1 MSHTISYIA
10 GMCCGIAA
18 VFLLVL
24 VIRILCRRHQSI
36 SKILSTEI
44 TYDERQILARGKAYQ
59 TAFLVLVG
67 YVLAA
72 SFLDELLNCPVLMSF
87 GGLWLGVCLSILV
100 FVCICIWRDAY
111 LSLQENAKEFNI
123 MGIVISILN
132 LIPGFLSLSRKQPFL
147 VNGSISY
154 RYINLMVGGLFLLIT
169 LLFDLK
175 LIYDKRAEE

>member
-1 MSHTISYIA
+1 MNHSISYIV
-10 GMCCGIAA
+10 GMFCGIAA
-18 VFLLVL
+18 VFL
-24 VIRILCRRHQSI
+24 VILIVRILCRRHQSI
-36 SKILSTEI
+36 SKILNAEV

-59 TAFLVLVG
+59 TAFIVLVG
-67 YVLAA
+67 YVLGA
-72 SFLDELLNCPVLMSF
+72 SCLDEFFGCPQLMSF

-100 FVCICIWRDAY
+100 FVCICILKDAY

-123 MGIVISILN
+123 MGIVISALN

>member
-1 MSHTISYIA
+1 M
-10 GMCCGIAA
+10 
-18 VFLLVL
+18 
-24 VIRILCRRHQSI
+24 
-36 SKILSTEI
+36 
-44 TYDERQILARGKAYQ
+44 
-59 TAFLVLVG
+59 
-67 YVLAA
+67 
-72 SFLDELLNCPVLMSF
+72 
-87 GGLWLGVCLSILV
+87 
-100 FVCICIWRDAY
+100 FVCICIWKDAY

-175 LIYDKRAEE
+175 LVYDKRSEE

>member
-1 MSHTISYIA
+1 MNHSISYIV
-10 GMCCGIAA
+10 GMLSGSAA
-18 VFLLVL
+18 VFLVILV
-24 VIRILCRRHQSI
+24 VRILCRKHRRVP
-36 SKILSTEI
+36 KMLNPEI

-59 TAFLVLVG
+59 TAFIVLVG

-72 SFLDELLNCPVLMSF
+72 SCLDEFFYCPQLMSF

-100 FVCICIWRDAY
+100 FVCICIRRDAY

-132 LIPGFLSLSRKQPFL
+132 LAPGFLSLYKKQPFL
-147 VNGSISY
+147 VNNSISY
-154 RYINLMVGGLFLLIT
+154 HYINLMAGILFLLIT